1 MAEKKEEAIII
12 TITGPDGDE
21 RDYAQDVVIP
31 FQGKNSLSWS
41 PFRHQKMMK
50 KSRISFWHASILMK
64 MEKQNTSLRRMMN
77 MMQSQ
82 ISMMRCEKHYKRA
95 ADVSAALFIKMC

>member
-21 RDYAQDVVIP
+21 RDYAQDVS
-31 FQGKNSLSWS
+31 FLLRGKNSPSWS
-41 PFRHQKMMK
+41 PFRHQKMTK
-50 KSRISFWHASILMK
+50 KSRISFWHASIPMK

-82 ISMMRCEKHYKRA
+82 ISMMRCEKHYKRGCEIIA
-95 ADVSAALFIKMC
+95 P